1 MDGYFVGNTIGDA
14 GLSAINIV
22 YPIEAL
28 IQALGTGIGMGG
40 AVYYSINA
48 AEKKGKSGRR
58 IYCYKLVASCNSKCY
73 QYHNYLLLF
82 RLKFF
87 RIAWS
92 RWNYINKCDRLYQNY
107 STWSNI
113 ADSWNWNDAIH

>member
-1 MDGYFVGNTIGDA
+1 MNHKSLFFKYVIPSIIAFALSGIYAIVDGYFVGNTIGDA

-48 AEKKGKSGRR
+48 AEKKGKRAEEFIG
-58 IYCYKLVASCNSKCY
+58 YKLVASCNSKCY

-82 RLKFF
+82 V
-87 RIAWS
+87 
-92 RWNYINKCDRLYQNY
+92 
-107 STWSNI
+107 
-113 ADSWNWNDAIH
+113 